1 MRKCV
6 NVRVNRKMCGAV
18 SDPLGRERMKR
29 KESVRGADAVDQL
42 ARAKSRADEAWKTAQ
57 EAEKA
62 WIAAAKER
70 TPEAWRQAV
79 DGISDRTVRIHA
91 ACVVWWDYF
100 GSRPASSAWTHLD
113 DYKAAWRADRSADPK
128 SVRKALMQIGYP
140 ERLAERRVKIEEP
153 VELDIAATK

>member
-1 MRKCV
+1 
-6 NVRVNRKMCGAV
+6 
-18 SDPLGRERMKR
+18 MK
-29 KESVRGADAVDQL
+29 KKVSVRGADTVDQVVP
-42 ARAKSRADEAWKTAQ
+42 ARARADEAWKVAQ

-62 WIAAAKER
+62 WIAAAKLR
-70 TPEAWRQAV
+70 TPEAWREAI

-91 ACVVWWDYF
+91 ACIVWWDYF

-113 DYKAAWRADRSADPK
+113 EYKAAWRADRSADPK

-153 VELDIAATK
+153 ESAGC

>member
-1 MRKCV
+1 
-6 NVRVNRKMCGAV
+6 
-18 SDPLGRERMKR
+18 MKK
-29 KESVRGADAVDQL
+29 KESVKGAGAVDL
-42 ARAKSRADEAWKTAQ
+42 LGRAKARADEAWIAAQ

-62 WIAAAKER
+62 WIAAAKVR
-70 TPEAWRQAV
+70 TPEAWRQAI

-91 ACVVWWDYF
+91 ACIVWWDYF

-113 DYKAAWRADRSADPK
+113 EYKAAWRADRSADPK

-153 VELDIAATK
+153 E

>member
-1 MRKCV
+1 MKK
-6 NVRVNRKMCGAV
+6 KM
-18 SDPLGRERMKR
+18 
-29 KESVRGADAVDQL
+29 SVLVANTVGQLVL
-42 ARAKSRADEAWKTAQ
+42 ARARADEAWKVAQ

-62 WIAAAKER
+62 WIAAAKLR
-70 TPEAWRQAV
+70 TPEAWREAI

-91 ACVVWWDYF
+91 ACIVWWDYF

-113 DYKAAWRADRSADPK
+113 EYKAAWRADRSADPK

-153 VELDIAATK
+153 ESAG